1 MKTFLLFIVLITTTC
16 VSMGIPSSHTIIRQ
30 PHLMRLNINED
41 TIPEKIFAAEIH
53 YSRIPHQYW
62 EHRLQMVKAMGFNA
76 LSVYIMWN
84 FH

>member
-1 MKTFLLFIVLITTTC
+1 M
-16 VSMGIPSSHTIIRQ
+16 M
-30 PHLMRLNINED
+30 INNGNE
-41 TIPEKIFAAEIH
+41 IPEKIFAAEIH
-53 YSRIPHQYW
+53 YSRIPHEYW

>member
-1 MKTFLLFIVLITTTC
+1 M
-16 VSMGIPSSHTIIRQ
+16 
-30 PHLMRLNINED
+30 
-41 TIPEKIFAAEIH
+41 FASEIH

-84 FH
+84 HHEVEKGKYDYTTGDKNLVGFLELAAKY

>member
-1 MKTFLLFIVLITTTC
+1 MKTFLFLLLVTACAF
-16 VSMGIPSSHTIIRQ
+16 MEIPSSH
-30 PHLMRLNINED
+30 RLINRINLKTMNINED
-41 TIPEKIFAAEIH
+41 IIPEKIFAAEIH

-76 LSVYIMWN
+76 LSIYIMWN